1 MQHRLGCS
9 ILGVAA
15 ALAFVPAILA
25 QTAAPSGAPRAI
37 PDLSG
42 VWDNTQVEARKGGPA
57 DGPPGG
63 FIGPGDIPTFGFT
76 QEEPAML
83 PGAAQ
88 TYKAN
93 RTGVVRG
100 PWDRGND
107 ELDPTHS
114 CFPYGPTRMYTTP
127 RPWEIRQFPDVVLF
141 LFEQDHWMRRVY
153 MDGRGHPDGYPLSWM
168 GHSIGK
174 YDGDT
179 LGVDTVAMREQT
191 WLDHIGHP
199 HSDALHLVERFRRLD
214 RNTLEISIL
223 FDDPKTYAK
232 PWTGKK
238 IFKAAPPG
246 YEILEDVLCEEWL
259 EMGKKR

>member
-1 MQHRLGCS
+1 MQSRFGSL
-9 ILGVAA
+9 ILAVAA
-15 ALAFVPAILA
+15 ALAFAPVSQA
-25 QTAAPSGAPRAI
+25 QTAGQSGAPKAT

-42 VWDNTQVEARKGGPA
+42 VWDNTHLDVRKGGPA

-76 QEEPAML
+76 KEEPAMT
-83 PGAAQ
+83 PWAAEI
-88 TYKAN
+88 YKAN
-93 RTGVVRG
+93 RKGVIRG

-107 ELDPTHS
+107 EIDPTHS

-127 RPWEIRQFPDVVLF
+127 RPWEIRQFPDVVLIF
-141 LFEQDHWMRRVY
+141 YEGDHWVRRVY
-153 MDGRGHPDGYPLSWM
+153 MDGRAHPDGYPLTWM

-179 LGVDTVAMREQT
+179 LVVDSVALREQT

-199 HSDALHLVERFRRLD
+199 HSDALHLVERFRRVD
-214 RNTLEISIL
+214 HDTLQIDIL
-223 FDDPKTYAK
+223 FDDPKAYTK

-238 IFKAAPPG
+238 IFKLAPPG
-246 YEILEDVLCEEWL
+246 YDILEDVLCKEWL